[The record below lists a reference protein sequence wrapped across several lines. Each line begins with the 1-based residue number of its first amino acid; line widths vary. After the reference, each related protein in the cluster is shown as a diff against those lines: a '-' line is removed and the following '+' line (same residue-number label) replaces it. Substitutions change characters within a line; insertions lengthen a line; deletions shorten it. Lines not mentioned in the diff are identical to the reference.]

1 MYLLRSLF
9 LSFLVCLFGFSF
21 QQMAHAKTVDYPAPS
36 INFKSAF
43 SFTNQTTQATD
54 ITQLSQ
60 LRGKV
65 VYVDFWASWCVPCRR
80 SFPWMNQ
87 MQAKYAD
94 DLVILAINLD
104 QDPKLA
110 EAFLAKLPANFHI
123 EYNPSGDIAKAYDVI
138 GMPSSYV
145 IDKTGQVRLTH
156 VGFFKAK
163 QPQYEQSI
171 VALINE
177 VPSL

>member
-1 MYLLRSLF
+1 
-9 LSFLVCLFGFSF
+9 
-21 QQMAHAKTVDYPAPS
+21 
-36 INFKSAF
+36 
-43 SFTNQTTQATD
+43 
-54 ITQLSQ
+54 
-60 LRGKV
+60 
-65 VYVDFWASWCVPCRR
+65 
-80 SFPWMNQ
+80 MNQ

-163 QPQYEQSI
+163 QTQYEQSI